1 MFFCFSFLLISAR
14 GVTETTPSF
23 MYPYG
28 TSSSQ
33 MVLRGV
39 DLLLECI
46 ASGVYVPGTG
56 AGGHQQPQCSYSS
69 NAESPLETL
78 LATRRERS
86 LFY

>member
-1 MFFCFSFLLISAR
+1 MLNPSKAAEKENLKVLCSCFSCCFSFLLILAR

-46 ASGVYVPGTG
+46 ASGVYVP
-56 AGGHQQPQCSYSS
+56 
-69 NAESPLETL
+69 
-78 LATRRERS
+78 
-86 LFY
+86 